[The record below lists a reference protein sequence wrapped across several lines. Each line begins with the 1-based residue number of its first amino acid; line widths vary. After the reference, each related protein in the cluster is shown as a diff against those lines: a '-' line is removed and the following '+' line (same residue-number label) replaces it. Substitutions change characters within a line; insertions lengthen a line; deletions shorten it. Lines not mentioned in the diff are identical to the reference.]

1 MSNKK
6 EQKFE
11 IFLPVIDETFSL
23 EQTINI
29 IEKQSSNFV
38 SRYLILLSKS
48 KSKLESIKISYK
60 LKLKYKKNKIIFQKK
75 IL

>member
-38 SRYLILLSKS
+38 SRYLIVLSKS

-60 LKLKYKKNKIIFQKK
+60 LKLKYKKK
-75 IL
+75 